1 MIYFIERRVCM
12 NKFADDF
19 DFYRSCVDQDEQVL
33 WKGKPG
39 KGRTLGSNGERFIVF
54 GRFWLDG
61 RI

>member
-1 MIYFIERRVCM
+1 M

-19 DFYRSCVDQDEQVL
+19 DFYRSCVDQDERVL